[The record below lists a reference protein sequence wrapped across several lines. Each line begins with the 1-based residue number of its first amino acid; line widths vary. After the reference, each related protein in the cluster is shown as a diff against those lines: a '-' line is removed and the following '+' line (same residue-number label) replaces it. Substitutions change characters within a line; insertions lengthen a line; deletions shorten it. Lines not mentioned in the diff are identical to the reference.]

1 MKKHD
6 YLALALAA
14 VILGIIFA
22 IAPKVGTI
30 ADEASIGRY
39 GIDIPGM
46 SRNARHLPD
55 EDYPA
60 Y

>member
-14 VILGIIFA
+14 VILGVILA
-22 IAPKVGTI
+22 ISPTIGPI
-30 ADEASIGRY
+30 ADEASNGVY
-39 GIDIPGM
+39 GIDIPGLT
-46 SRNARHLPD
+46 RNARHLPE

>member
-6 YLALALAA
+6 YFALALAV

-22 IAPKVGTI
+22 ISPKVGTI
-30 ADEASIGRY
+30 ADEASIGVY
-39 GIDIPGM
+39 GIDIPGFT
-46 SRNARHLPD
+46 RNARHLPD
-55 EDYPA
+55 ESYPA